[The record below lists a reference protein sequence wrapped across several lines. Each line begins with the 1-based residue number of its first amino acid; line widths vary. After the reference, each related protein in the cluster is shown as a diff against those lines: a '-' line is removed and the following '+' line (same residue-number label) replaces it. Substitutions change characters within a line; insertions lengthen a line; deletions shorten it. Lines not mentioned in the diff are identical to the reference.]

1 MTLRILPFGAP
12 SADLETVGGKGQ
24 SLAILT
30 KARFPVP
37 PGFTVTTSAYRQF
50 VADNDLQQ
58 TIIELARPEIVGRT
72 TSFDAASERIQGL
85 FNKAEL
91 TDALKAEIGAAY
103 AELGEKDPPVAVRS
117 SANAED
123 LPELSFAGQQDTYL
137 NMRSV
142 SAVIAAVRRCW
153 ASLWTARAISYRH
166 ENGIAQDAVAM
177 AVVVQTMV
185 APEVSGIV
193 FTANPTTGERSE
205 MIINASFGLGEA
217 VVGGEVTPD
226 MFIIDRETFSLRET
240 MIGSKERMIV
250 AADGQGTDS
259 RELAETERERLS
271 LEEPILRELAK
282 LALRVEAHFG
292 VPQDIEWA
300 ITDSVTSPG
309 DGHSQAIS
317 LLQSRPITNLP
328 PAPLRDIKW
337 EPAETGTEEK
347 RDQVVE
353 FMPGPLSPLFKDLYL
368 PAVDLSYYMMRQRND
383 AQQYRALAKVFGGEH
398 PGHAVINGYAYRHFG
413 RDGPGNPFIVRPP
426 PTPAQRRSGRW
437 TVRNIS
443 PGYYRNVHEWRHVEL
458 PKYLRWVEVW
468 RNVDPLTAES
478 ERLLAGIKSLSWA
491 DAHYW
496 RYCGEVLA
504 LPRRSDE
511 ALQLFLDHY
520 VPDGGFTTGMLLD
533 GSKTPTVQSPIELW
547 HIARQIQSDQALQ
560 DLVVSTP
567 AYRLLQALEAFDP
580 GRPVVQAITRYL
592 SRYGHQIYSL
602 DYVEPTPSQ
611 DPSQVL
617 SQLQTMA
624 LDHDYDPIAQRT
636 QIRARRRTAVREVLR
651 QLGIAARLKFR
662 WRLFWAQHYYP
673 NRDSAQFHV
682 GAGWPI
688 LQRLALELGRRLV
701 AVGTFT
707 RADDVYYLEASELE
721 QAIAASRENRALAE
735 FKLLATE
742 RRELR
747 EARKRLDPP
756 VMIPMEEQEQPSE
769 STDDREANVIKGAPV
784 SPGKITAEVS
794 VIRSPAEFDQM
805 RPNSILVCP
814 LTTPAWTQLF
824 SHAVG
829 LVTDVGSTTS
839 HGSIVAREYGIPAVL
854 GLNDITSRLSSGQ
867 VISIDGNTGTVTIE
881 EKSMVPDTPVIRISR
896 ATLIADEVPAFIG
909 LQAPL
914 PFEYSTWQRRRAWLA
929 YPIKAVFF
937 HVLTYIYFKVTR
949 PCAGPAMPHLPLNGY
964 RP

>member
-1 MTLRILPFGAP
+1 MTLHILPFGAP
-12 SADLETVGGKGQ
+12 PADLETVGGKGQ
-24 SLAILT
+24 SLAKMT
-30 KARFPVP
+30 KAGFPVP

-123 LPELSFAGQQDTYL
+123 LPELSFAGQQDTCL
-137 NMRSV
+137 NMRGV

-166 ENGIAQDAVAM
+166 ENGITQDAVAM
-177 AVVVQTMV
+177 AVVVQTML
-185 APEVSGIV
+185 ASEVSGIV

-226 MFIIDRETFSLRET
+226 MFIIDRETLELRKT

-250 AADGQGTDS
+250 AVDGQGTKT

-271 LEEPILRELAK
+271 LEEPMLRELAA
-282 LALRVEAHFG
+282 LALHVESHFG

-300 ITDSVTSPG
+300 VADGSTLPG
-309 DGHSQAIS
+309 GGPSHAIF

-328 PAPLRDIKW
+328 PAPLRDVKW
-337 EPAETGTEEK
+337 EPEETGAQEK

-368 PAVDLSYYMMRQRND
+368 RAVDLGFYMMRQHND
-383 AQQYRALAKVFGGEH
+383 AQQYRQLAKVFGGEH

-413 RDGPGNPFIVRPP
+413 LDGPRNPFIVRPP
-426 PTPAQRRSGRW
+426 PSPAQRRSGRW

-443 PGYYRNVHEWRHVEL
+443 PGYYRNVHQWRHMEL
-458 PKYLRWVEVW
+458 PKYIRWVELW
-468 RNVDPLTAES
+468 RNVDPVTAES
-478 ERLLAGIKSLSWA
+478 ERLLAGIRSLSWA

-496 RYCGEVLA
+496 RYSAEVLG

-511 ALQLFLDHY
+511 ALQLFLDHF
-520 VPDGGFTTGMLLD
+520 VPEGGFTTGMLLD
-533 GSKTPTVQSPIELW
+533 GSMTPTVQAPIELW
-547 HIARQIQSDQALQ
+547 HIARQIQSDQVLQ

-567 AYRLLQALEAFDP
+567 AYRLLQALESSDR
-580 GRPVVQAITRYL
+580 GRPVVQAIIRYL
-592 SRYGHQIYSL
+592 CRYGHQIYSL

-611 DPSQVL
+611 DPSRIL

-624 LDHDYDPIAQRT
+624 LDHDYDPLAQRA
-636 QIRARRRTAVREVLR
+636 QIRARRRAAVREVSR
-651 QLGIAARLKFR
+651 QLGFAVRLKFR

-707 RADDVYYLEASELE
+707 RADDVYYLEAGELE

-735 FKLLATE
+735 YKQFATE

-747 EARKRLDPP
+747 EARKRLAPP
-756 VMIPMEEQEQPSE
+756 VMIPMEEQEQPSG
-769 STDDREANVIKGAPV
+769 STADGEANVIKGAPV

-854 GLNDITSRLSSGQ
+854 GLSDITSRLSSGQ
-867 VISIDGNTGTVTIE
+867 VISIDGNAGTITIE
-881 EKSMVPDTPVIRISR
+881 EKTTIPVTPVASNTRPS
-896 ATLIADEVPAFIG
+896 LMADEVPAFIG

-914 PFEYSTWQRRRAWLA
+914 PFEYTTWQRRRAWLA
-929 YPIKAVFF
+929 YPFKAVFF
-937 HVLTYIYFKVTR
+937 HVLIYIYFKVTR
-949 PCAGPAMPHLPLNGY
+949 PCGGPAAPQWPLHGY